1 MPHYHYDLYV
11 NGKIIIIKKKTKTKT
26 KTNNIRKKKVLTFKK
41 KIEKHLS
48 THEEANVYI
57 VAYLCYCTKALV

>member
-11 NGKIIIIKKKTKTKT
+11 NGKIIITKTKT

>member
-11 NGKIIIIKKKTKTKT
+11 NSKKKTKNKT
-26 KTNNIRKKKVLTFKK
+26 KKTKQKKNNIRKKKVLTLKK

-48 THEEANVYI
+48 THEEANMYI
-57 VAYLCYCTKALV
+57 VAYLCY

>member
-11 NGKIIIIKKKTKTKT
+11 NGKIIIIIIITKTKT

-41 KIEKHLS
+41 KIRKTFEY
-48 THEEANVYI
+48 A
-57 VAYLCYCTKALV
+57 